1 MIEFETCNDNKK
13 QALGVALM
21 HHHQLLILFALLI
34 FAFGLVSRFAERHSI
49 TGPMVFMTVGILGSS
64 LVFGFLHVTPDMGPV
79 KLVAELALTLVL
91 FIDATM
97 INRSVFAG
105 GAKRIPVRLLLI
117 GLPLTMIF
125 GTIFGVWMFDGVGI
139 WAIILMAFILS
150 PTDAALGQ
158 AVVKSEGVPI
168 KIRQSISIESGLNDG
183 IALPPILIVMALLGA
198 EAGEHEGAWLGF
210 VIKQVTLG
218 PLVGLAVGW
227 IAGKLMQ
234 SMSDKGWT
242 EGTFQRLSALPIAIM
257 AFAFA
262 ESVEGNGFIAAF
274 VAGLGLT
281 AAITSEHVRHQLQ
294 EFGETDGMQLI
305 LVVFLLFGLAM
316 VPVAAQYWGPRELI
330 YALASLTVLRMV
342 PVAISLIGLKLDWQT
357 ITFIGWF
364 GPRGIASVLYLLMA
378 FAAIGFEGNE
388 QVMSIIVLTVA
399 ISVYA
404 HGISA
409 TPLSR
414 RYGKS
419 QLSESPD

>member
-1 MIEFETCNDNKK
+1 
-13 QALGVALM
+13 M

-34 FAFGLVSRFAERHSI
+34 FTFGLVSRFAERNWI

-64 LVFGFLHVTPDMGPV
+64 LVFGFLHVTPEMGPV

-97 INRSVFAG
+97 INRSVFSG
-105 GAKRIPVRLLLI
+105 ESKRIPVRLLLI
-117 GLPLTMIF
+117 GLPLTMIL
-125 GTIFGVWMFDGVGI
+125 GTVLGVWMFDEVSI
-139 WAIILMAFILS
+139 WAIMLMAFILS

-158 AVVKSEGVPI
+158 AVVKSEGVPLR
-168 KIRQSISIESGLNDG
+168 IRQSISVESGLNDG

-218 PLVGLAVGW
+218 PVVGLAVGW
-227 IAGKLMQ
+227 IGGKLMQ
-234 SMSDKGWT
+234 MTADKGWT
-242 EGTFQRLSALPIAIM
+242 EGTFQRLSALPLAIL

-274 VAGLGLT
+274 VAGIGLT
-281 AAITSEHVRHQLQ
+281 AAITSDNVRHQVQ
-294 EFGETDGMQLI
+294 EFGETEGMQLI
-305 LVVFLLFGLAM
+305 LVVFLIFGLAM
-316 VPVAAQYWGPRELI
+316 VPAAVPHWGVAELI
-330 YALASLTVLRMV
+330 YALASLTILRML
-342 PVAISLIGLKLDWQT
+342 PVAISLLGVKLDWQT

-378 FAAIGFEGNE
+378 VAAIGIEGHE
-388 QVMSIIVLTVA
+388 QVMSVIVLTIM

-409 TPLSR
+409 VPLSD
-414 RYGKS
+414 RYGAS
-419 QLSESPD
+419 RPSRDI

>member
-1 MIEFETCNDNKK
+1 
-13 QALGVALM
+13 M

-34 FAFGLVSRFAERHSI
+34 FTFGLVSRFAERNWI

-64 LVFGFLHVTPDMGPV
+64 LAFGFLHVTPEMGPV

-97 INRSVFAG
+97 INRSVFSG
-105 GAKRIPVRLLLI
+105 ESKRIPVRLLLI
-117 GLPLTMIF
+117 GLPLTMIL
-125 GTIFGVWMFDGVGI
+125 GTVLGVWMFDEVSI
-139 WAIILMAFILS
+139 WAIMLMAFILS

-158 AVVKSEGVPI
+158 AVVKSEGVPLR
-168 KIRQSISIESGLNDG
+168 IRQSISVESGLNDG

-218 PLVGLAVGW
+218 PVVGLAVGW
-227 IAGKLMQ
+227 IGGKLMQ
-234 SMSDKGWT
+234 MTADKGWT
-242 EGTFQRLSALPIAIM
+242 EGTFQRLSALPLAIL

-274 VAGLGLT
+274 VAGIGLT
-281 AAITSEHVRHQLQ
+281 AAITSDNVRHQVQ
-294 EFGETDGMQLI
+294 EFGETEGMQLI
-305 LVVFLLFGLAM
+305 LVVFLIFGLAM
-316 VPVAAQYWGPRELI
+316 VPAAVPHWGVAELI
-330 YALASLTVLRMV
+330 YALASLTILRML
-342 PVAISLIGLKLDWQT
+342 PVAISLLGVKLDWQT

-378 FAAIGFEGNE
+378 VAAIGIEGHE
-388 QVMSIIVLTVA
+388 QVMSVIVLTIM

-409 TPLSR
+409 VPLSD
-414 RYGKS
+414 RYGAS
-419 QLSESPD
+419 RPSRDI

>member
-1 MIEFETCNDNKK
+1 
-13 QALGVALM
+13 M

-34 FAFGLVSRFAERHSI
+34 FAFGLVSRFAERNWI

-64 LVFGFLHVTPDMGPV
+64 LVFGFLHVTPEMGPV

-97 INRSVFAG
+97 INRSVFSG
-105 GAKRIPVRLLLI
+105 ESKRIPVRLLLI
-117 GLPLTMIF
+117 GLPLTMIL
-125 GTIFGVWMFDGVGI
+125 GTVLGVWMFDEVSI
-139 WAIILMAFILS
+139 WAIMLMAFILS

-158 AVVKSEGVPI
+158 AVVKSEGVPFR
-168 KIRQSISIESGLNDG
+168 IRQSISVESGLNDG

-198 EAGEHEGAWLGF
+198 EAGDHEGAWLGF

-218 PLVGLAVGW
+218 PVVGLAVGW
-227 IAGKLMQ
+227 IGGKLMQ
-234 SMSDKGWT
+234 ITADKGWT
-242 EGTFQRLSALPIAIM
+242 EGTFQRLSALPLAIL

-274 VAGLGLT
+274 VAGIGLT
-281 AAITSEHVRHQLQ
+281 AAITSDNVRHQVQ
-294 EFGETDGMQLI
+294 EFGETEGMQLI
-305 LVVFLLFGLAM
+305 LVVFLIFGLAL
-316 VPVAAQYWGPRELI
+316 VPAAVPHWGVRELI
-330 YALASLTVLRMV
+330 YALASLTILRML
-342 PVAISLIGLKLDWQT
+342 PVAISLIGVKLDWQT

-378 FAAIGFEGNE
+378 VAAIGIEGHE
-388 QVMSIIVLTVA
+388 QVMSVIVLTIM

-409 TPLSR
+409 VPLSD
-414 RYGKS
+414 RYGASRPSK
-419 QLSESPD
+419 DI